1 MCPAS
6 VQEGVEAEVSSD
18 EAESDGDEAAA
29 AEALAVGSSDSE
41 ESVAAEALAEGSSDD
56 ENQAEAGGSEAGP
69 GAADRTA
76 QDGAAGLAGATTG
89 TGSEEPEGR
98 PARVPVQ
105 SQAGSMQSL
114 RRQLAQAKQA
124 QQQQKDGTAAE
135 DAAAVP
141 VEMGRILTADDF
153 ARIRELRHK

>member
-1 MCPAS
+1 MPAAMGLS
-6 VQEGVEAEVSSD
+6 LIETRQAL
-18 EAESDGDEAAA
+18 
-29 AEALAVGSSDSE
+29 AEALAVGSSDGE
-41 ESVAAEALAEGSSDD
+41 EVAAAEALAEGSSDN
-56 ENQAEAGGSEAGP
+56 ESQIEAGGSEAEH
-69 GAADRTA
+69 GAAA
-76 QDGAAGLAGATTG
+76 QDGAAGLAVATTG
-89 TGSEEPEGR
+89 TGSEEEGR
-98 PARVPVQ
+98 PARVQVQ

-141 VEMGRILTADDF
+141 VEMGRILSADDF